1 MLGSASAEKIRLS
14 LPKELGDWECMHQG
28 STWGP
33 RVNAWKLCDF
43 VLFMASEH

>member
-14 LPKELGDWECMHQG
+14 LPKELGDWGACARAAPR
-28 STWGP
+28 GP
-33 RVNAWKLCDF
+33 RVNAWELCDF